1 MSDGMQALLAAEA
14 KIGVRPRI
22 LACPGLDNQDVAAAL
37 ARLPA
42 LHRLHDGDA
51 RARDPPARAQTMN
64 GPTLDFSF
72 LDATAR
78 GSMASKHVD
87 ERFVSDRVNARSTT
101 DAAF

>member
-1 MSDGMQALLAAEA
+1 MRFWLHTSARRMS
-14 KIGVRPRI
+14 
-22 LACPGLDNQDVAAAL
+22 AL
-37 ARLPA
+37 ASPPA

>member
-1 MSDGMQALLAAEA
+1 
-14 KIGVRPRI
+14 
-22 LACPGLDNQDVAAAL
+22 
-37 ARLPA
+37 
-42 LHRLHDGDA
+42 
-51 RARDPPARAQTMN
+51 MN

-101 DAAF
+101 DAAFERVHSLDAIDGNMHECNFKAPAVEDVRERRERDAHDE